1 MNSGPPGYQPDAIT
15 NLSHGPMYIT
25 QILTTYLRFSFIF
38 IIMKLLITGVPGTG
52 KTLISK
58 KLAEMLNLNY
68 INVGEFA
75 KDNFDF
81 PIEDDEIV
89 IDEKEVEKKL
99 KELENIVIDSHIPFK
114 ADKALI
120 LRCNPPILLERLR
133 QRRYSEEKIKDNLL
147 SEILDYEI
155 YAVKELFSDEDIYEV
170 LNETIDET
178 MKEILEIIKGKGNSL
193 KNGNHFNFLTEE
205 NIILINK

>member
-1 MNSGPPGYQPDAIT
+1 
-15 NLSHGPMYIT
+15 
-25 QILTTYLRFSFIF
+25 
-38 IIMKLLITGVPGTG
+38 MKLLITGVPGTG

-58 KLAEMLNLNY
+58 KLAELLNLNY

-81 PIEDDEIV
+81 PIEEDEII

-133 QRRYSEEKIKDNLL
+133 QRRYPEEKIKDNLL

-155 YAVKELFSDEDIYEV
+155 YAVKELFSEEDIYEV
-170 LNETIDET
+170 LSEDVDET

-205 NIILINK
+205 NIILIDK

>member
-1 MNSGPPGYQPDAIT
+1 
-15 NLSHGPMYIT
+15 
-25 QILTTYLRFSFIF
+25 
-38 IIMKLLITGVPGTG
+38 MKLLITGVPGTG

-170 LNETIDET
+170 LSETIDET

>member
-1 MNSGPPGYQPDAIT
+1 
-15 NLSHGPMYIT
+15 
-25 QILTTYLRFSFIF
+25 
-38 IIMKLLITGVPGTG
+38 MKLLITGVPGTG

-58 KLAEMLNLNY
+58 RLAELLNLNY

-75 KDNFDF
+75 KENFNF
-81 PIEDDEIV
+81 SIEEDEIV

-120 LRCNPPILLERLR
+120 LRCNPSILLERLR
-133 QRRYSEEKIKDNLL
+133 QRRYPEEKIKDNLL

-155 YAVKELFSDEDIYEV
+155 YAVKELFSEEDIYEV
-170 LNETIDET
+170 LSEGIDET

-205 NIILINK
+205 NIILIEK